1 MSRKHWVLLGLLV
14 ALLLLIA
21 LPRLMPQRKDY
32 PDRLAVVDT
41 SLVSRMIISKGADSL
56 QVERIGAGWRLTT
69 PVSWPAD
76 PRTVAGLLDVLGDLK
91 VTALANPN
99 PKLTADPDYDLDVG
113 RVLRLRVFQGD
124 QAALDLRL
132 GRSSRDFSGSFVRLE
147 DQEAI
152 YRLAAEIGSRVP
164 TGRGRWLD
172 KVICR
177 ENADSLVHIEVRRAE
192 GLLSFECADSTW
204 GVQWKPVRGSGWSA
218 PKVNEVPFED
228 LKSALC
234 NLRMSDL
241 PTPAQTAAL
250 AVAAPAFSHVL
261 VLKDGRCQVYQW
273 ITLEGEENL
282 AFVRREGQAGGF
294 AVYRGLMDRL
304 TVAPEEFKP
313 ASP

>member
-21 LPRLMPQRKDY
+21 LPRLMPRRKDY

-56 QVERIGAGWRLTT
+56 QVERIGAGWRLTS

-76 PRTVAGLLDVLGDLK
+76 PRTVAGVLDVLGDLK

-99 PKLTADPDYDLDVG
+99 PQLAADPDYDLDAG

-132 GRSSRDFSGSFVRLE
+132 GRSSRDYSGSFVRLE
-147 DQEAI
+147 GQEAI

-164 TGRGRWLD
+164 AGRGRWLD
-172 KVICR
+172 KLICQ
-177 ENADSLVHIEVRRAE
+177 ENADSLVLIEVRRAE
-192 GLLSFECADSTW
+192 GVICFEHADSTW
-204 GVQWKPVRGSGWSA
+204 KMRWEPLRGTGWSA
-218 PKVNEVPFED
+218 PRVNERPFED

-250 AVAAPAFSHVL
+250 AEASPVVSHVL
-261 VLKDGRCQVYQW
+261 VTKDGRRQVFQW
-273 ITLEGEENL
+273 LKLETEENL
-282 AFVRREGQAGGF
+282 VFVQCEGQSGGF

-304 TVAPEEFKP
+304 TIAAEEYRT
-313 ASP
+313 SLH